1 VSSLTPSQRTK
12 ARLAEQGYHPFK
24 TEHWNAFSRQR
35 EDLFG
40 IADFLALGDNEVI
53 AVQTT
58 TADNLASR
66 VRKIAEH
73 PNVGIV
79 REAGIGIHV
88 HGWYKSR
95 RQGIWVCNIEDVS

>member
-1 VSSLTPSQRTK
+1 MSSLTPSQRTK

-40 IADFLALGDNEVI
+40 FADFLALRRGEVV

-66 VRKIAEH
+66 MRKIAEH
-73 PNVGIV
+73 DNVGIV
-79 REAGIGIHV
+79 REAGIGIIG
-88 HGWYKSR
+88 HGWYYSR
-95 RQGIWVCNIEDVS
+95 RQGVWVCNVEDVS